1 VLARGEVEEVFRK
14 GVDPMQLYITL
25 VGIGHFYVANHHTL
39 STIFGADLT
48 TKKALAAREA
58 HCVEVI
64 LGYLRP

>member
-1 VLARGEVEEVFRK
+1 
-14 GVDPMQLYITL
+14 
-25 VGIGHFYVANHHTL
+25 VANHHTL
-39 STIFGADLT
+39 STIFGAGLT